1 MRVFVDGAQVFDLDF
16 ALSPSDEIQIVQAL
30 NGGWDEGSVEN
41 GEFARADSANLNRF
55 NVSYN

>member
-1 MRVFVDGAQVFDLDF
+1 MRFFVDGTQGFGLCFTPA
-16 ALSPSDEIQIVQAL
+16 PSDEIQIVQAL